1 MASEAAMD
9 LARRCGLA
17 AAELD
22 QLGKPSLGDEEQLQ
36 HSFES
41 VSLMLG
47 VEDQGAGTLFVT
59 SR

>member
-1 MASEAAMD
+1 MD

-22 QLGKPSLGDEEQLQ
+22 QLGKPSLGGEEQLQ